1 MSLLVVGKSAN
12 ERKRVVVEKVSS
24 SEESSAEEGCGEERS
39 RRTLQ
44 DATDGAWMLKLNIS
58 VPSQTQF
65 HCEVCTLNYTTL
77 ASLRRHLKTSHSRYT
92 VEESFSC
99 DVCGKLASTLKAI
112 KAHQK
117 STHIGTAPQTATF
130 DDDAN
135 SVSPCPY
142 CPLRFPS
149 KKSLG
154 QHVRGKHMDEA
165 SSERAAASRDNDG
178 KRKLWDPV
186 EVDKFKEALRRL
198 GPSSNVDIANE
209 IGTRTCK
216 QVGVFKRAF
225 LLKNPTWLTDN
236 RPSDTVPA
244 PPLQQIP
251 LGHVSSNLDLN
262 LNLNTASS
270 PCHPA
275 PPHATC
281 TLSPPLSQSTTVCTD
296 TPRADNAHT
305 SRLSPPFVLCTPP
318 SSPLH
323 VPALSLSHA
332 ACTSSPPLSSQSAA
346 TCASLT
352 PSSQLAATCASL
364 IPSSQ
369 PVSISPSSH
378 AMCIPIPHIPHIPA
392 STPPPP
398 VLPLPSLPLAAY
410 SPSTAPSADPTN
422 EDINASLR
430 APFYSDVRAFYG
442 RVLQGAEWEAF
453 CKTLLSWA
461 HKIRLS
467 LPTSQTSHPTTG
479 WARRRHQG
487 RRPPPLQSGYPDIP
501 PSEDAAP
508 RHPGERGHH
517 RRASGRQREA
527 AKASQLQRSYRF
539 NPGACIRK
547 ILDDT
552 PPTYCTIPEPE
563 LIAHFSATYAPP
575 QPISEP
581 PPWLVALDSQEDV
594 LATPFTPSE
603 VLHQMQRAKKS
614 APGSDKLTYAN
625 WKWADPEGVTLAAV
639 FNICRE
645 AGHPLRVRRQR
656 AESPSE
662 NTRQR
667 SPTDVVTISD
677 DENMDDPPTPFI
689 TPPSSPCH
697 SIIPS
702 SIHTPP
708 STSALPS
715 PLVPD
720 AHLSPTP
727 SIFHNLLHA
736 APFVPASLPP
746 PLLTSPSPITPPPQS
761 PSSLLLNSLP
771 EVAQG
776 ETVPRLSSQHAS
788 HQDPT
793 PAPAVDLDDLDA
805 TLRLPFYE
813 DLVPFKDRVMG
824 EPEWITFQKVISRW
838 STVIQGLTA
847 TQQHRPSNPS
857 AEWGKRRRRNK
868 NGAQEPRD
876 LEQPQNTTAEPP
888 AVDDESGTRASGR
901 ARHAAKARFFQG
913 LYKRNPAECV
923 RRLLNDTPPV
933 YCSIPEAEL
942 VTHFTAAYAPAPSL
956 APPPSWLYRHD
967 TQGVSGDVLAEPFT
981 PQETIIQLKRA
992 KKSAPGVDRITYGT
1006 WRWVDPLGLILS
1018 TIFNICRVNSRVPSD
1033 WKHATVTLIHK
1044 GGDTASVRNWRP
1056 ICLQLTIYKLYTAIL
1071 ARRIA
1076 DWALLT
1082 SAFSAAQKGF
1092 LAFDGCVEHNFLLQ
1106 ALLTDS
1112 RRSKR
1117 DLMLA
1122 WLDLRDAFGSV
1133 PHELLMLM
1141 MRRLGLSGG
1150 IIETVRDI
1158 YDHSSVAI
1166 NRSILL
1172 HVTYTPRPRCPLS
1185 PILFNIALEG
1195 LLRHLTSSKMGWLQR
1210 KELGWQ
1216 KRHLVPQLLK
1226 EGIAVRRLSAMT
1238 GHPDQGAFLTFPQ
1251 YRFVHKARLD
1261 LLPVRTVQARCR
1273 KAIPSTLCRVCG
1285 RFQETLAHVLNHCHP
1300 SMGLI
1305 RDRHNAIL
1313 DRIIRAVPD
1322 SLGAKYKEQPLP
1334 GTSGNNRPD
1343 LTVIAPDDSY
1353 AIIVDVSCPFEG
1365 SPTALE
1371 EAAQA
1376 KLLKYEPLRQSLL
1389 QRFPQVTILPF
1400 IVGSLGSW
1408 YPPNDKVLSS
1418 LHIGSQYASL
1428 MRKLC
1433 VVSAIAGSQTVWYQ
1447 TMCSPH
1453 RGARVSQPPDPLA
1466 SNAPVS

>member
-1 MSLLVVGKSAN
+1 M
-12 ERKRVVVEKVSS
+12 SS

-44 DATDGAWMLKLNIS
+44 DATEGAWMLKLNIS

-270 PCHPA
+270 PSSPCHPA

-332 ACTSSPPLSSQSAA
+332 ACTSSPPLLSQLAA

-364 IPSSQ
+364 TPSSQ

-378 AMCIPIPHIPHIPA
+378 AMCIPIPHFPHIPA

-487 RRPPPLQSGYPDIP
+487 HRPPPSQSGYPDIP

-645 AGHPLRVRRQR
+645 AGH
-656 AESPSE
+656 
-662 NTRQR
+662 
-667 SPTDVVTISD
+667 I
-677 DENMDDPPTPFI
+677 PP
-689 TPPSSPCH
+689 
-697 SIIPS
+697 
-702 SIHTPP
+702 
-708 STSALPS
+708 
-715 PLVPD
+715 
-720 AHLSPTP
+720 
-727 SIFHNLLHA
+727 
-736 APFVPASLPP
+736 
-746 PLLTSPSPITPPPQS
+746 
-761 PSSLLLNSLP
+761 
-771 EVAQG
+771 
-776 ETVPRLSSQHAS
+776 
-788 HQDPT
+788 
-793 PAPAVDLDDLDA
+793 
-805 TLRLPFYE
+805 
-813 DLVPFKDRVMG
+813 
-824 EPEWITFQKVISRW
+824 
-838 STVIQGLTA
+838 
-847 TQQHRPSNPS
+847 
-857 AEWGKRRRRNK
+857 
-868 NGAQEPRD
+868 
-876 LEQPQNTTAEPP
+876 
-888 AVDDESGTRASGR
+888 
-901 ARHAAKARFFQG
+901 
-913 LYKRNPAECV
+913 
-923 RRLLNDTPPV
+923 
-933 YCSIPEAEL
+933 
-942 VTHFTAAYAPAPSL
+942 
-956 APPPSWLYRHD
+956 
-967 TQGVSGDVLAEPFT
+967 
-981 PQETIIQLKRA
+981 
-992 KKSAPGVDRITYGT
+992 
-1006 WRWVDPLGLILS
+1006 
-1018 TIFNICRVNSRVPSD
+1018 D
-1033 WKHATVTLIHK
+1033 WKGSTVTLLPK
-1044 GGDTASVRNWRP
+1044 GGDPTVVRNWRP
-1056 ICLQLTIYKLYTAIL
+1056 ICLQKTIYKLYSAAI

-1076 DWALLT
+1076 DWAMT
-1082 SAFSAAQKGF
+1082 SGSILPTQKGF
-1092 LAFDGCVEHNFLLQ
+1092 LPYDGCAEHSFVLRS
-1106 ALLTDS
+1106 ALNDS
-1112 RRSKR
+1112 RRRKR
-1117 DLMLA
+1117 NVVLA

-1133 PHELLMLM
+1133 SHELLLLM
-1141 MRRLGLSGG
+1141 MSRLGLTGKT
-1150 IIETVRDI
+1150 IDVVNDI
-1158 YDHSSVAI
+1158 YKDATVAI
-1166 NRSILL
+1166 NTGRD
-1172 HVTYTPRPRCPLS
+1172 TYTTDIAQSRGVKQGCPLS
-1185 PILFNIALEG
+1185 PLLFNIALEG
-1195 LLRHLTSSKMGWLQR
+1195 LLRHLGSCNHGYSISNSVLLNHLAYADDVCILAGSRMQAQALLDRCTEFTSWAGLTFNPQKCGTLCLRNSTSPVSVDPEPFHLGPAPIPALTWRQR
-1210 KELGWQ
+1210 YKYLGCPVGAMSSADLTAISTSYLRDCEVIMSSHLAEWQ
-1216 KRHLVPQLLK
+1216 KLDAYRRFIFPRLQHVFRVFFPGSSWCRKIDTRARKWLKKAVRLPLRSCTGYLYTPQALGGLGIPSCEDHMHVARVAQAFKFLADTRDPAVRHIAVLQLSETIRKRLRVPLSTPVTTQMLEAFLNTPAPSQEGARGDIRSLWSSVRASLQFTRASIHLSDDSASLLCGEKKLTWGQRGKVNEMLNTTTQARHLTTLQQ
-1226 EGIAVRRLSAMT
+1226 S
-1238 GHPDQGAFLTFPQ
+1238 PDQGRASFSTSLCSSSNYFTYTGAFLSFPQ
-1251 YRFVHKARLD
+1251 YRFVLKARLN
-1261 LLPVRTVQARCR
+1261 LLPTRTVQMRSGTNIPDARCR
-1273 KAIPSTLCRVCG
+1273 ICHQHT
-1285 RFQETLAHVLNHCHP
+1285 ETLAHLINHCHYNLD
-1300 SMGLI
+1300 MV
-1305 RDRHNAIL
+1305 RERHNAVL
-1313 DRIIRAVPD
+1313 ERVIRAIPP
-1322 SLGAKYKEQPLP
+1322 SLGEKYKEQPLP
-1334 GTSGNNRPD
+1334 NTTGANRPD
-1343 LTVIAPDDSY
+1343 LTIVSPDGRSVILL
-1353 AIIVDVSCPFEG
+1353 DVSIPFEG
-1365 SPTALE
+1365 CPEALQ
-1371 EAAQA
+1371 EAAQS
-1376 KLLKYEPLRQSLL
+1376 KLTKYEPLRQQLL
-1389 QRFPQVTILPF
+1389 ERYDTVEVLPGEL
-1400 IVGSLGSW
+1400 V
-1408 YPPNDKVLSS
+1408 PCK
-1418 LHIGSQYASL
+1418 
-1428 MRKLC
+1428 
-1433 VVSAIAGSQTVWYQ
+1433 
-1447 TMCSPH
+1447 
-1453 RGARVSQPPDPLA
+1453 
-1466 SNAPVS
+1466 